1 MAASSDDAIPPAPDV
16 DALNA
21 FLRASR
27 AALADPNASVAL
39 VVGNEAADLDSMA
52 CAVSF
57 AYAAAN
63 GSGVGVGVGSVSVS
77 VSFVA
82 VIAVPRE
89 DFALRTDAAWLF
101 RDVGVD
107 VSALVFADDVDP
119 RALRDAGRLE
129 GVTLVD
135 HNRAA
140 AAYESV
146 FDLVDVVVDHHE
158 DEGKYPS
165 TASTTIAPVGSCA
178 TLVTEAM
185 DGSFRRSGA
194 LNGEGP
200 LARLLAGAV
209 ALDTQNLDFAASRAT
224 ERDAA
229 ALARLAPLAG
239 LSARADVAAF
249 YETLKRRRFDQAGLS
264 PRDLL
269 RRDYKQWDMGGW
281 IVGIA
286 SFGVPLEKMGDP
298 DDVAAACDAFATE
311 RGLDILALMAAYDDD
326 ARGGAFARQLAMRAA
341 PGAPEGTGRVLR
353 EMAEEA
359 MRDALG
365 GLTALE
371 GAGAF
376 EDGTLAFRQGDPKG
390 SRKKVQPAMLAY
402 LEARPKATFGG
413 GN

>member
-1 MAASSDDAIPPAPDV
+1 MTASSDDAIPPAPDV

-27 AALADPNASVAL
+27 ASLREDPNASVAL
-39 VVGNEAADLDSMA
+39 VMGNEAADLDSMA
-52 CAVSF
+52 CAVSY
-57 AYAAAN
+57 AYAASRDASRRRD
-63 GSGVGVGVGSVSVS
+63 GGVDSVA
-77 VSFVA
+77 FVA

-101 RDVGVD
+101 RDAGVD
-107 VSALVFADDVDP
+107 VAALVFADEVDP
-119 RALRDAGRLE
+119 VALRDAGRLK

-146 FDLVDVVVDHHE
+146 VHLVGAIVDHHE

-165 TASTTIAPVGSCA
+165 TASTTIATVGSCA
-178 TLVTEAM
+178 TLVTEAL
-185 DGSFRRSGA
+185 DGSFRRGGA

-209 ALDTQNLDFAASRAT
+209 ALDTQNLDFSASRAT

-239 LSARADVAAF
+239 LSSSADVDAF

-286 SFGVPLEKMGDP
+286 SFGVPLTKMGDP
-298 DDVAAACDAFATE
+298 NDVAGACDASAAE
-311 RGLDILALMAAYDDD
+311 RGLDILALMSAFDDD
-326 ARGGAFARQLAMRAA
+326 ENGGAFARQLAMRAA
-341 PGAPEGTGRVLR
+341 PGAPRGTDQVLR
-353 EMAEEA
+353 EMAETT

-376 EDGTLAFRQGDPKG
+376 EDGEAFRQGDPKG
-390 SRKKVQPAMLAY
+390 SRKKVQPVMLAY
-402 LEARPKATFGG
+402 LEARPKASFGG
-413 GN
+413 

>member
-39 VVGNEAADLDSMA
+39 VMGNEAADLDSMA

-63 GSGVGVGVGSVSVS
+63 GSGDGVGS

-107 VSALVFADDVDP
+107 VSALVFADEVDP

-146 FDLVDVVVDHHE
+146 ADLVDVVVDHHE

-165 TASTTIAPVGSCA
+165 TASTTIVPVGSCA

-239 LSARADVAAF
+239 LSAVADVAAF

-281 IVGIA
+281 IVGVA
-286 SFGVPLEKMGDP
+286 SFGVPLTKMGDP
-298 DDVAAACDAFATE
+298 DDVAAACDAFAAE
-311 RGLDILALMAAYDDD
+311 RGLDILALMSAFDDD

-376 EDGTLAFRQGDPKG
+376 EGGIAFRQGDPKG
-390 SRKKVQPAMLAY
+390 SRKKVQPVMLAY
-402 LEARPKATFGG
+402 LEARPKAAFGG
-413 GN
+413 GK

>member
-1 MAASSDDAIPPAPDV
+1 MGASSDDAIPPAPDV

-39 VVGNEAADLDSMA
+39 VMGNEAADLDSMA

-63 GSGVGVGVGSVSVS
+63 GSGVGVGS

-107 VSALVFADDVDP
+107 VSALVFADEVDP
-119 RALRDAGRLE
+119 RALRDAGRLK

-146 FDLVDVVVDHHE
+146 VDLVDVVVDHHE

-239 LSARADVAAF
+239 LSADADVLAF

-269 RRDYKQWDMGGW
+269 RRDYKQWNMGGW
-281 IVGIA
+281 IVGVA
-286 SFGVPLEKMGDP
+286 SFGVPLAKMGDP
-298 DDVAAACDAFATE
+298 DDVAAACDAFASE
-311 RGLDILALMAAYDDD
+311 RGLDILALMSAFDDV

-341 PGAPEGTGRVLR
+341 PGAPEGTGRMLR

-376 EDGTLAFRQGDPKG
+376 EDGLAFRQGDPKG
-390 SRKKVQPAMLAY
+390 SRKKVQPVMLAY

-413 GN
+413 GE

>member
-1 MAASSDDAIPPAPDV
+1 MAASSHDASAIPPAPDV

-39 VVGNEAADLDSMA
+39 VMGNEAADLDSMA
-52 CAVSF
+52 CAVSL

-63 GSGVGVGVGSVSVS
+63 GSGRGVGSVS
-77 VSFVA
+77 FVA
-82 VIAVPRE
+82 MIAVPRE

-107 VSALVFADDVDP
+107 ISALVFSDEVDP
-119 RALRDAGRLE
+119 LALRDAGRLKS
-129 GVTLVD
+129 VTLVD

-146 FDLVDVVVDHHE
+146 VHLVDVVVDHHE

-209 ALDTQNLDFAASRAT
+209 ALDTQNLDFVASRAT

-239 LSARADVAAF
+239 LPAAADVSSF

-286 SFGVPLEKMGDP
+286 SFGVPLAKMGDP
-298 DDVAAACDAFATE
+298 DDVAAACDAFAEE
-311 RGLDILALMAAYDDD
+311 RGLDILALMSGFDDD

-365 GLTALE
+365 GLTAFE

-376 EDGTLAFRQGDPKG
+376 EDGVAFRQGDPKG
-390 SRKKVQPAMLAY
+390 SRKKVQPVMLAY
-402 LEARPKATFGG
+402 LEARPKATLGG
-413 GN
+413 GK